1 MQEEKDEH
9 FISRHL
15 ESRAKCTHGRKR
27 IDQAGR
33 EKADGVSRHGC
44 SRSRCSGR
52 CRNSFS
58 GRGRADCERGDSHRC
73 TVVIDSTT
81 ENPLKGIAFN
91 SAGGRLTG
99 NIDIRADISETAAG
113 NLVYP
118 IYTHASASGSVIENT
133 QTKINVSGQAGSAVS
148 MIRPESG
155 LTLNSDTITGNFTGK
170 VNSGNSIRGFF
181 DYVTTGHS
189 TTVNSDNISFELTNV
204 DGPGDIYFI
213 QRRVSSTLTND
224 TAGKLTINADTVT
237 LKATNLNN
245 ISNLDGIHSDYGR
258 IELNADLVIDVDAG
272 HVGQVIGLNVQS
284 DPNKPQ
290 AVLDANGD
298 LVIDINVGSQNGDL
312 YGISPSGTESYINL
326 NGDSVNIN
334 LTSDNQNTNK
344 SVYALAPGYGGTLTS
359 TANNTITATVTTLD
373 STGMALLMEAWSGDT
388 GIVDLKGNFGATVNA
403 LNAFGISHNVSGFSF
418 GTHAKGGKL
427 NIDGYTDLTV
437 NGSAQAVGLYAGG
450 DKCQTTLNGDFTL
463 TVRSPVRAVGG
474 VIYDQ
479 ADVSIGSSGNVL
491 IDVAGDGEVRGLSV
505 NKAKLTLGSEG
516 HTVDVKAVGTDSYA
530 IEAANHAEITLKGKT
545 TLTSETAIEGSGGCI
560 TVDGDLSLGGATK
573 AGGFVGELAVKSG
586 TAKLTAENGY
596 WSKADVRIE
605 GGTLETEVVTLE
617 GGSLTLNGGTLVTGL
632 AQVFSAGTEEVTVG
646 IDAVDAVR
654 SGITLEN
661 GLLTLTDEGTYQL
674 SLFNSIVEAINNSNV
689 DFNFQTATLAPI
701 SGDDRDVE
709 ISNNVET
716 GSIQGADAVSVTSGK
731 TLTLIDGNATS
742 DIGSLTL
749 GAGTTLEAVNGT
761 TLVLGELTGLGTLK
775 VGSSGTAQAPGL
787 GASAVVG
794 NINGFSGAIVV
805 DPDVATSDAEIRLN
819 GSDFNAQL
827 YAFRGSRVGIDATA
841 AAAKDAAARLGS
853 SSNAV
858 VFAAKPFAFGPTG
871 GMLVDPLLQDADV
884 PSNPVVAGAA
894 VVHAGGILIVDQAA
908 ATDAPFIGGDLV
920 VEEGGEL
927 GVVNAK
933 EGAFKVAE
941 SGNTDSIVLDNPF
954 LDPVAFED
962 GVLTIRAD
970 AENMSTLVTSFGMQA
985 MTRRVDSVL
994 AASVADRTSFDQRIE
1009 EGISLWADVSGER
1022 YEADKLD
1029 NGGSFKTDMGYAVF
1043 GGDIG
1048 ITPSIRAG
1056 AAVQYATGSL
1066 RSDVAKAKN
1075 DFDAFGFTAY
1085 GSWQPCAQGMLV
1097 GELAYVQGTS
1107 ELSNTIA
1114 AASGDVDTTMY
1125 SAGIRAQYKGTLGQ
1139 FSIVPSIGIRVSRLE
1154 TDAFALA
1161 GVNVEKQK
1169 QTLVQV
1175 PLAVRING
1183 AEFKTDG
1190 WQVAPSFKLAYVPTF
1205 GDKEITIRSVDSTV
1219 IDTSPVQGEFG
1230 IRAANGNLMLNA
1242 DMLLGGGKDGAS
1254 SIGAKI
1260 GVRYLF

>member
-1 MQEEKDEH
+1 MNTLYRVIWNPVRNALMVVNELTKRAGKKRTASVVTAAVAAVVLAGAGTASAEE
-9 FISRHL
+9 IGL
-15 ESRAKCTHGRKR
+15 
-27 IDQAGR
+27 I
-33 EKADGVSRHGC
+33 ADGQT
-44 SRSRCSGR
+44 
-52 CRNSFS
+52 
-58 GRGRADCERGDSHRC
+58 
-73 TVVIDSTT
+73 TVDAPIVIGSTT
-81 ENPLKGIAFN
+81 EETLKGIAFN
-91 SAGGRLTG
+91 SADATLTG
-99 NIDIRADISETAAG
+99 DIDIRADISGTAVAD
-113 NLVYP
+113 LVYP
-118 IYTHASASGSVIENT
+118 IYTDASASGSVIENT
-133 QTKINVSGQAGSAVS
+133 QTKITVSGQAGSAVS
-148 MIRPESG
+148 MIRAQSG

-170 VNSGNSIRGFF
+170 VKPGYGIRGIY

-189 TTVNSDNISFELTNV
+189 STVNSDSISFELTDV
-204 DGPGDIYFI
+204 DGGGDIYFI
-213 QRRVSSTLTND
+213 QRRFNGTLTDD

-237 LKATNLNN
+237 LKATNVDN
-245 ISNLDGIHSDYGR
+245 INSLDGIHSDYGR
-258 IELNADLVIDVDAG
+258 IEFNADLVIDVDAG
-272 HVGQVIGLNVQS
+272 HVGQVCGLNVQS

-290 AVLDANGD
+290 AVLDANGN
-298 LVIDINVGSQNGDL
+298 LVQIDIKVGSQDWDL
-312 YGISPSGTESYINL
+312 YGITPSGTESYINL
-326 NGDSVNIN
+326 NGDAVNIN
-334 LTSDNQNTNK
+334 LTSDNHNTNK
-344 SVYALAPGYGGTLTS
+344 VYALAPGYGGTLTS

-373 STGMALLMEAWSGDT
+373 STGMALLMEAWAGDT

-463 TVRSPVRAVGG
+463 TVRSPVLAVGG

-505 NKAKLTLGSEG
+505 NNAKLTLGSEG
-516 HTVDVKAVGTDSYA
+516 HTVDVKAVGTGSYA
-530 IEAANHAEITLKGKT
+530 IEASSRLAEITLKGKT
-545 TLTSETAIEGSGGCI
+545 TLTSETAIEGSGGRI

-573 AGGFVGELAVKSG
+573 AGGFEGELAVKSG
-586 TAKLTAENGY
+586 TVKLTAENGY
-596 WSKADVRIE
+596 WSKANVQIE

-617 GGSLTLNGGTLVTGL
+617 GGLLTLNGGTLVTGL
-632 AQVFSAGTEEVTVG
+632 AQVFSAGTEEVTIG
-646 IDAVDAVR
+646 MDAVDAVR
-654 SGITLEN
+654 SNITLEN
-661 GLLTLTDEGTYQL
+661 GLLTLTDQGTYQL
-674 SLFNSIVEAINNSNV
+674 SLFNSIVDAINNSNV
-689 DFNFQTATLAPI
+689 DFNFLTATLAPL
-701 SGDDRDVE
+701 SGDDRQVE
-709 ISNNVET
+709 ISNNVVT

-742 DIGSLTL
+742 DIGALTL
-749 GAGTTLEAVNGT
+749 EAGTTIEAVNRT

-775 VGSSGTAQAPGL
+775 VGSSGTAEAPGL
-787 GASAVVG
+787 GGSVVVG

-805 DPDVATSDAEIRLN
+805 DPDVATSDAEIHLN

-858 VFAAKPFAFGPTG
+858 AFAAKPFAFGPTG

-1139 FSIVPSIGIRVSRLE
+1139 FSIVPSIGLRVSRLE